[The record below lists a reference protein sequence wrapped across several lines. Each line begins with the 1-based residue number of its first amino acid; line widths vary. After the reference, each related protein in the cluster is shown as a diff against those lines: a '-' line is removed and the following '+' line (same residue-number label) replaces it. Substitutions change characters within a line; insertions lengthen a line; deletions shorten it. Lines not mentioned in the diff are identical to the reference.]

1 MKKRKLDY
9 GLIAF
14 SLMFAGGGYFL
25 VITLIGIIRNL

>member
-14 SLMFAGGGYFL
+14 SLMAAGGGYFL
-25 VITLIGIIRNL
+25 VETLIAIIRNL